1 MVSAP
6 AKPVTADWPEIR
18 FPESCPLTEELFIQL
33 CIANDGLRFERSPEG
48 ALVIVPFPTNRSAGA
63 EHEIGGDLRS
73 WAMAAG
79 GRSTGPG
86 AAYLLPDG
94 SIRFADASWMTQ
106 EQWDGLGEAQDGS
119 TFPTCPTFVVE
130 VRSPGQ
136 TLTDQQEK
144 MERWIGYGATLG
156 WLVDQNSASV
166 WVYRPD
172 QAPVQ
177 LERPDSVSGDPELPG
192 LRIDFTSICRTYP
205 R

>member
-1 MVSAP
+1 M
-6 AKPVTADWPEIR
+6 
-18 FPESCPLTEELFIQL
+18 
-33 CIANDGLRFERSPEG
+33 GHG
-48 ALVIVPFPTNRSAGA
+48 
-63 EHEIGGDLRS
+63 
-73 WAMAAG
+73 G
-79 GRSTGPG
+79 GRTVDGTGRRIPPAG
-86 AAYLLPDG
+86 RIDPVRRRVLDD
-94 SIRFADASWMTQ
+94 S
-106 EQWDGLGEAQDGS
+106 QWDSLGEAQDGS

-144 MERWIGYGATLG
+144 MERWIGYGAMLG

-166 WVYRPD
+166 WVYRPE

-192 LRIDFTSICRTYP
+192 LRIDFTSIWRTYP